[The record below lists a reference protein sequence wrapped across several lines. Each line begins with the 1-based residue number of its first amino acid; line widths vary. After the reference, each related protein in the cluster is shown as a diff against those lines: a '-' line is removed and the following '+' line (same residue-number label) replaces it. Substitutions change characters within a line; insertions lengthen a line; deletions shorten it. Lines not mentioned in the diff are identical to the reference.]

1 MADISVLVAKI
12 ISVVVEVIFKED
24 VITSVAKITY
34 IMVEITCKVAVVTST
49 VTNITFVVNETT
61 LKWL

>member
-24 VITSVAKITY
+24 VITSSVAKITY
-34 IMVEITCKVAVVTST
+34 IMVEITCKVDVVT
-49 VTNITFVVNETT
+49 E
-61 LKWL
+61 